1 MGNFYLYFLQ
11 RLHEQIE
18 KKRQTQDEWAD
29 DIKEWKEMETAEP
42 NAKAAENEING
53 KKIIKKS
60 SILPKEPAMLHVCDG
75 LDRSRHG
82 VISFYI
88 LCINDFVKY
97 MHM

>member
-29 DIKEWKEMETAEP
+29 DIKEWKEMEIAEP

-53 KKIIKKS
+53 KRSLKS
-60 SILPKEPAMLHVCDG
+60 HLYSPKNLQC
-75 LDRSRHG
+75 
-82 VISFYI
+82 
-88 LCINDFVKY
+88 Y
-97 MHM
+97 MYVTD